1 LICWLAVLVSLVLF
15 LAPVPDGIA
24 PGVMRAA
31 GAVALVVGLW
41 STGALPEYLTAI
53 LFFFIV
59 VVLGIAP
66 PEVVFSGFHSSAV
79 WLVFGGL
86 VIGLGVQRSGLGA
99 RLVRMMLAHAPK
111 SYFGL
116 LFAVV
121 LIGVALAFIVP
132 SAVGR
137 VLLLMPLVLAAAE
150 QLGFDGQRNGRT
162 GMVLAAGFGTMT
174 PAFAILPANVP
185 NMGLIGSAESLYGVS
200 FSYGAYFLLN
210 FTIMGV
216 AAMVAVPLLLSLL
229 FRDTPRR
236 AELSAERLPWSAE
249 EQRLLAIVLAALA
262 LWLTD
267 FAHGISP
274 AWVALGAAIL
284 CLMPR
289 IGVLPANALA
299 KDINFGPWIFV
310 AGVIG
315 LGSVANHSG
324 LGEVVGQ
331 ALFSVIE
338 LAPGEGIRNFAAI
351 VGVGAVVGA
360 VTTLPAAP
368 AIMTPLGQS
377 LADAAGWPLVDVL
390 LLQVPTWMVFP
401 FAYQAP
407 PLVAAISLGGLR
419 IAQAMRFLIA
429 YLVLAILVIL
439 PLHYFWGRLLGYFP

>member
-1 LICWLAVLVSLVLF
+1 MICWLAVLVSLVLL
-15 LAPVPDGIA
+15 LAPAPDGIA
-24 PGVMRAA
+24 PGAMRAA
-31 GAVALVVGLW
+31 GAVALAIGLW
-41 STGALPEYLTAI
+41 STDALPAYLTAI
-53 LFFFIV
+53 LFFFVV

-86 VIGLGVQRSGLGA
+86 VLGLGVQRSGLGG

-111 SYFGL
+111 SYLGVL
-116 LFAVV
+116 AAVV

-137 VLLLMPLVLAAAE
+137 VLLLMPLVLTAAD
-150 QLGFDGQRNGRT
+150 QLGFGAERNGRT

-185 NMGLIGSAESLYGVS
+185 NMALIGNAESLYGVT
-200 FSYGAYFLLN
+200 FGYGGYFLLN
-210 FTIMGV
+210 FTVIGV
-216 AAMVAVPLLLSLL
+216 SAIIAVPLLLSIL

-236 AELSAERLPWSAE
+236 VELGAESLPWSAKE
-249 EQRLLAIVLAALA
+249 RRLLAIVLAALA

-267 FAHGISP
+267 FAHGVSP

-289 IGVLPANALA
+289 TGVLPANALA
-299 KDINFGPWIFV
+299 KDIDFGPWIFV

-324 LGEVVGQ
+324 LGELIGQ

-338 LAPGEGIRNFAAI
+338 LAPGEGIRNYAAI
-351 VGVGAVVGA
+351 IGIGAVVGA

-368 AIMTPLGQS
+368 AIMTPLAQS
-377 LADAAGWPLVDVL
+377 LADATGWPLADVL

-407 PLVAAISLGGLR
+407 PLVAAISVGGLR
-419 IAQAMRFLIA
+419 IAQVMRFLVV
-429 YLVLAILVIL
+429 YLALGVVVIL
-439 PLHYFWGRLLGYFP
+439 PLHYFWGRVLGYFP